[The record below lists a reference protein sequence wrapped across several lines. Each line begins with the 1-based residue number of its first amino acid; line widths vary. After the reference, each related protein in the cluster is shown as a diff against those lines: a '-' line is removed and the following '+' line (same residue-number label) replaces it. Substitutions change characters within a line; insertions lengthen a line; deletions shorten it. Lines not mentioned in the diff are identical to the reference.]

1 MNSSELFQFLSEKLP
16 TVEFLFFKWSGGGD
30 DWTGYE
36 FIKGKN
42 ETGEITEFPLSGDT
56 DIQNEMKSFVL
67 FEELALDINCTD
79 QGWSEGI
86 LLIALKPL
94 ADSFE
99 DDSITYLYQDSGFK
113 GFALAGKNHNE
124 ISGSL
129 EV

>member
-1 MNSSELFQFLSEKLP
+1 MNSNELFQFLSEKLP